1 MSQIGSPVPN
11 IRFGGQK
18 NKPRRYNSN
27 KNFSKVM
34 KRMSLVNRGDIS
46 PLTPMSATGRK
57 NSTFYYREQQNKNIA
72 SSLDSEDY

>member
-11 IRFGGQK
+11 IRFGGPK
-18 NKPRRYNSN
+18 KKLRRCSSN
-27 KNFSKVM
+27 ENFIKVM

-57 NSTFYYREQQNKNIA
+57 KSKFFYREQQNKNIA